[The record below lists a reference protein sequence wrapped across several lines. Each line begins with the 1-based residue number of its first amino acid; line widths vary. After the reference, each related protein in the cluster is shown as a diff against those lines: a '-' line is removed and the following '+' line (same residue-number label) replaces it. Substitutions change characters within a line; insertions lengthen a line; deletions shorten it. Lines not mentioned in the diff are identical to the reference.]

1 MWKMKRRS
9 ISNDF
14 EAKIAISNDFE
25 RYICK
30 PANAKYIYS
39 DFDVLRLWQQ
49 TRYRD
54 LFSIIDSHW
63 PPCAEKND
71 SQCPYFRHRQTV
83 CLKIVHHCMVV
94 TGRLAGRNGEDHPWI
109 GVMAKPSATDTMA
122 PVFHFKWNWEVSAL
136 QVVYYS
142 TAINHAPSD
151 LHASWL
157 DNVPNLLVLRSK

>member
-14 EAKIAISNDFE
+14 EAKIAISNDIFVSQQM
-25 RYICK
+25 RNTYTAISMSCDYGPK
-30 PANAKYIYS
+30 PEIAIAPARKTKTN
-39 DFDVLRLWQQ
+39 
-49 TRYRD
+49 
-54 LFSIIDSHW
+54 LFTLTTMCW
-63 PPCAEKND
+63 K
-71 SQCPYFRHRQTV
+71 CPYFRHRQTV

-94 TGRLAGRNGEDHPWI
+94 TGRLARREGEDTYHPWI
-109 GVMAKPSATDTMA
+109 GAKAKPSATDTMA

-157 DNVPNLLVLRSK
+157 VPNLLRSK